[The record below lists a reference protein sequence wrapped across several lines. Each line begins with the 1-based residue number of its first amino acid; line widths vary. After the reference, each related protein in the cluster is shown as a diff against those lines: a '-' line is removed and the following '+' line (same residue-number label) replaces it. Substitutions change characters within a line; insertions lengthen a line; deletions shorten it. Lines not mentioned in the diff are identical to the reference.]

1 MPNVDYPVKRLI
13 LGDKMNKQESAEAIA
28 LQALTHLLTDDEL
41 LMQFFAASGADAGA
55 LRAGAGDPVFLA
67 AVVDFLLAEDARVLG
82 FAAAT
87 GHRPEVLIAA
97 RQALPGGDLP
107 AWT

>member
-1 MPNVDYPVKRLI
+1 
-13 LGDKMNKQESAEAIA
+13 MNKQESAETLA
-28 LQALTHLLTDDEL
+28 LQALSYLLTDEDL
-41 LMQFFAASGADAGA
+41 LVQFFAASGADAGA

-82 FAAAT
+82 FAAAS
-87 GHRPEVLIAA
+87 GHRPETLIVA

>member
-1 MPNVDYPVKRLI
+1 
-13 LGDKMNKQESAEAIA
+13 MNKQESAETLA
-28 LQALTHLLTDDEL
+28 LQALSYLLTDEDL
-41 LMQFFAASGADAGA
+41 LVLFFAASGADAGA

-82 FAAAT
+82 FAAAS
-87 GHRPEVLIAA
+87 GHRPEALIVA